1 LPLHIVPHDAAGFP
15 SDIFDWLQGC
25 SMILTGASTTAI
37 EAMALDIPVITMDY
51 CNELYSIDFIDAG
64 ATVHVTDASG
74 LLAAVKNLLS
84 AGHMP
89 ADVQQRT
96 TEFLKG
102 TYFAL
107 DGKSSQR
114 AAESLRLLATRE
126 Q

>member
-1 LPLHIVPHDAAGFP
+1 MPHDAAGFP

-64 ATVHVTDASG
+64 ATIHVTHASG
-74 LLAAVKNLLS
+74 LVAAVRQVMS
-84 AGHMP
+84 TGGAP
-89 ADVQQRT
+89 ADVQQRVA
-96 TEFLKG
+96 EFLKG
-102 TYFAL
+102 TYVAL

-114 AAESLRLLATRE
+114 AAESLRDLSKPEST
-126 Q
+126 